1 MNYVPMFKNT
11 ISMNKNCIMGS
22 NSITPIVQMEEPQT
36 AEPKMQEGSGMRRNM
51 HQYKSENPTT
61 KKLNKFINLKI

>member
-51 HQYKSENPTT
+51 QHYKSENPTT

>member
-1 MNYVPMFKNT
+1 
-11 ISMNKNCIMGS
+11 MGS

-51 HQYKSENPTT
+51 QQYKSENPTT

>member
-1 MNYVPMFKNT
+1 
-11 ISMNKNCIMGS
+11 MNKNCIMGS

-36 AEPKMQEGSGMRRNM
+36 EPKMQEGSGMRRNM
-51 HQYKSENPTT
+51 QQYKSENPTT